1 MKCGALNRRE
11 LNFHSSTFC
20 IENFPSL
27 LMRTSW
33 TAAFILGF
41 VLSTNAQE
49 SGQRIEISEAQASLI
64 QNTFVASPLAAQIDE
79 ILVKEG
85 DEIAAGKPM
94 VRLRADVIRTELE
107 AARAAVA
114 AARVAAENDV
124 DARYA
129 TRSLEVRERELAMSQ
144 DANKNFA
151 GAIPSTEI
159 DKLQLVV
166 DQSRLAIEQAEHDL
180 AIAAATLEEKEAAAR
195 LVEARLE
202 QHTIHAPVHGIIVE
216 IEGDAGEW
224 LEAGKPIVRI
234 ISTDPIRIEC
244 FVDGRKHGKELVGS
258 PVEFR
263 VTGDHP
269 NDEAAKG
276 RVTFVSPELNPVT
289 GQVKLWAEIQNRDQK
304 VRAGMRGS
312 LSIEKPAAK

>member
-1 MKCGALNRRE
+1 MDPTPEINLD
-11 LNFHSSTFC
+11 SSFIPQPFC
-20 IENFPSL
+20 IENCPSL
-27 LMRTSW
+27 LMRILSS
-33 TAAFILGF
+33 AAFILGF
-41 VLSTNAQE
+41 VLTTDGQE
-49 SGQRIEISEAQASLI
+49 PSRIEITEAQASLI
-64 QNTFVASPLAAQIDE
+64 QNTFVASPLAAQVDE

-85 DEIAAGKPM
+85 DEVAAGSPM
-94 VRLRADVIRTELE
+94 VRLQADVIRTELE

-129 TRSLEVRERELAMSQ
+129 VRSLEVRERELAMSQ
-144 DANKNFA
+144 DANKNFT

-166 DQSRLAIEQAEHDL
+166 DQSRLAIEQAEHDQQ
-180 AIAAATLEEKEAAAR
+180 IAAATLEEKEAAAR

-202 QHTIHAPVHGIIVE
+202 QHTIHAPVNGIIVE
-216 IEGDAGEW
+216 IEGDVGEW
-224 LEAGKPIVRI
+224 METGKPVVRI

-244 FVDGRKHGKELVGS
+244 FVDGRQHGKELVGS
-258 PVEFR
+258 EVEFR
-263 VTGDHP
+263 VTGSHP
-269 NDEAAKG
+269 QDEAAKG

-289 GQVKLWAEIQNRDQK
+289 GQVKLWAEIQNANQK

-312 LSIEKPAAK
+312 LSIDKPPAK